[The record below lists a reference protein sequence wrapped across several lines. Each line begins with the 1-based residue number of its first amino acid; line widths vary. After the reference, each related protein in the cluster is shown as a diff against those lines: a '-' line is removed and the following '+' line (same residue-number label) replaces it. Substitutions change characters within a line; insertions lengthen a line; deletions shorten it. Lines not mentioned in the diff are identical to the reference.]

1 MTTDNTSIFNNQ
13 NPPVTPDN
21 QNSGGSNTPS
31 GNSDNQ
37 LATLLAQIK
46 NDRGEPK
53 YKSVE
58 DALNA
63 LKHSQEY
70 IPELNS
76 KLKQQEQ
83 ELAQAKAAAAKIE
96 ELEQTLIKLT
106 QNNTPSAAVTPTPAG
121 LSKEEIAELVSNTLT
136 AKQQE
141 SIAKDNLSKVVST
154 LTKSF
159 GDKAEEVFYGKAKE
173 LGMSVT
179 EINSLAAK
187 SPIAAFKLL
196 GLDDS
201 RTTPSGSGASGAVNT
216 GGFQPKQ
223 DSFIGKNAKPTLIGA
238 TSSDLREETVNA
250 RRMVDELHNQ
260 GLSVHDLTDPK
271 VYFKHF
277 K

>member
-1 MTTDNTSIFNNQ
+1 MSDPTSIFNNQ
-13 NPPVTPDN
+13 NPQATPGNDN
-21 QNSGGSNTPS
+21 NGGSNTPNGS
-31 GNSDNQ
+31 SSDQ
-37 LATLLAQIK
+37 LGTLLSQIK
-46 NDRGEPK
+46 NDRGEQK

-63 LKHSQEY
+63 LKHSQDY
-70 IPELNS
+70 IPQLS
-76 KLKQQEQ
+76 DKLRQQEQ
-83 ELAQAKAAAAKIE
+83 ELAAAKAAAAKIE
-96 ELEQTLIKLT
+96 ELERTLLQLT
-106 QNNTPSAAVTPTPAG
+106 QNNTSNAPATPAQAG
-121 LSKEEIAELVSNTLT
+121 LSKEEIAELVSSTLT

-141 SIAKDNLSKVVST
+141 AVAKENLSKVVST

-173 LGMSVT
+173 LGMTVV

-187 SPIAAFKLL
+187 SPTAAYKLL
-196 GLDDS
+196 GLD
-201 RTTPSGSGASGAVNT
+201 SGSAAPSTPPSSGSVNT

-223 DSFIGKNAKPTLIGA
+223 DSFVGKNNKPTLIGA
-238 TSSDLREETVNA
+238 TTADLYQEATNA
-250 RRMVDELHNQ
+250 KKMVEELHGQ